1 MKKNLEIVVSG
12 RVQGVGY
19 RYFVQLKATEN
30 QISGFVRN
38 LPSGEVMVVAE
49 GELSD
54 LETFLDHLKNGPARA
69 VVTKMTVSRSPYTGN
84 WTGFS
89 VKY

>member
-1 MKKNLEIVVSG
+1 MKENLEIIVSG

-19 RYFVQLKATEN
+19 RYFVQLKAADH

-49 GELSD
+49 GELPD
-54 LETFLDHLKNGPARA
+54 LETFLDHLKKGPTRA
-69 VVTKMTVSRSPYTGN
+69 VVSKLTVSRSPYTGN

-89 VKY
+89 VK